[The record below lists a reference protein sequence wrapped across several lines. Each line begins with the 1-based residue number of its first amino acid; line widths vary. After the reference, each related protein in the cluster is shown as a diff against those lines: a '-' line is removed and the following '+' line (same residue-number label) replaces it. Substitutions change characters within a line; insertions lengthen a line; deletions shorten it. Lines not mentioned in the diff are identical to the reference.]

1 MCISGFSC
9 GMLCAPEKLGRGAAV
24 RATWCR
30 LQESRLSSYF
40 FPHHP
45 GFART
50 WLRPAW
56 WMLHGPSERTIL
68 KACGATMHS
77 TRWLCA
83 FGWVCGTNEC
93 KPHTQCC
100 AHALCVGL
108 DAVAVFGRAS
118 VYGPGR
124 LAATKQHEFKWRWV
138 VRTCWGTQVI
148 SLCARS
154 VEAVLLCTSQCYVDA
169 GSSQGVLLVPG
180 VHAGAVQAASCCS
193 STAGTL

>member
-1 MCISGFSC
+1 MVDASW
-9 GMLCAPEKLGRGAAV
+9 V
-24 RATWCR
+24 
-30 LQESRLSSYF
+30 
-40 FPHHP
+40 
-45 GFART
+45 
-50 WLRPAW
+50 
-56 WMLHGPSERTIL
+56 ERTIL

-83 FGWVCGTNEC
+83 FGWVCGSTALNKC

-124 LAATKQHEFKWRWV
+124 LAATQQHEFKCRWV